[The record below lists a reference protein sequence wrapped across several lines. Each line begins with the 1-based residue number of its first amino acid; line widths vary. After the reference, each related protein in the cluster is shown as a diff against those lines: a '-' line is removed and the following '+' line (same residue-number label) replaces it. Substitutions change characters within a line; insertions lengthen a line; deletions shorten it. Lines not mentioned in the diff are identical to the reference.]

1 MALGFATVEID
12 FKLSVILYPIPAWAV
27 IFYPPLGSASLN
39 ESQSNHN
46 AILNGGGG
54 AGTWRRCW
62 DVAEVLERGGGAGT
76 SEQC

>member
-1 MALGFATVEID
+1 MKPNRGIDRRIALGFATDEID

-39 ESQSNHN
+39 ESQISHN
-46 AILNGGGG
+46 AILNG
-54 AGTWRRCW
+54 
-62 DVAEVLERGGGAGT
+62 DVSAET